1 MWGWG
6 RAGVNT
12 RWLNSLERA
21 AGRVLVTYDG
31 ELILGGC
38 ASVVAGGRSKG
49 VVRGGKRSG
58 SGAAR

>member
-31 ELILGGC
+31 ELI
-38 ASVVAGGRSKG
+38 
-49 VVRGGKRSG
+49 
-58 SGAAR
+58 